1 MNEVKITIITNVNN
15 DEKKELLK
23 KIVVLGQDDKIENL
37 SVEIKPKIYLDGSLS
52 SK

>member
-1 MNEVKITIITNVNN
+1 MNEAKITIIADVND

-23 KIVVLGQDDKIENL
+23 KIAVLSQDAKIEGL
-37 SVEIKPKIYLDGSLS
+37 SVEIKPKIYLDGSFS